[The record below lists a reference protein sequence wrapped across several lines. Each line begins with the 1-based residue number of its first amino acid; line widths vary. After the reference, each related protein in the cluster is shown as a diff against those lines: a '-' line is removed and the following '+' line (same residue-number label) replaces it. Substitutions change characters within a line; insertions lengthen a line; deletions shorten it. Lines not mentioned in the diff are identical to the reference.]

1 MKLNISKS
9 KNSESFYI
17 AKSYVNNKGV
27 STSTIV
33 RKLGSLEE
41 LLPEH
46 GPTREDV
53 IAWAKNEVKLETE
66 KYKKSRR
73 QKRYRLPFMPIGS
86 WITDSRSF
94 SRAAIFLPST
104 FIMGSSLIKPA
115 ARLNPD
121 TGISLISTLSFL
133 TLFIIEY
140 WILKAKPLLTLPPRN
155 FWSLQPMGCTMSIG
169 R

>member
-66 KYKKSRR
+66 KYKKEQETKAVQITFHANRKLDYGQ
-73 QKRYRLPFMPIGS
+73 QKLFQGGYL
-86 WITDSRSF
+86 
-94 SRAAIFLPST
+94 LPST